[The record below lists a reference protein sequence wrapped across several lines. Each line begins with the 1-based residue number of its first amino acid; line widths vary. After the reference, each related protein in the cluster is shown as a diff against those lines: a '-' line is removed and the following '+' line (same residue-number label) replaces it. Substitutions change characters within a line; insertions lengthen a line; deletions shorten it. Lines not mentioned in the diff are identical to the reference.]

1 MDIGKSITYPFEDK
15 EWAKKLLLGI
25 IISIVPILNFAW
37 IGYMLRTMRNVYDGA
52 ETLLPDWSEFGDK
65 FVKGLL
71 VSIASFIYS
80 LPAWIVLIPA
90 GLLWII
96 PALSRDQST
105 AQTMAGLVG
114 VATLIGG
121 CCVTLYVLLL
131 TFFLPAMYAHY
142 SRLERFGAC
151 FQIREIFQLITHNLG
166 NYFLAWLVAIVF
178 GFVVGLVF
186 GFIGGLVGWIP
197 CIGWIIAWLVGG
209 FATVW
214 VSIVIAYLFGAV
226 GKSAAPE
233 AMVVNP

>member
-96 PALSRDQST
+96 PALARSEHSPNHGRPGRRCYPDRRLLCNLIR
-105 AQTMAGLVG
+105 APADLFLAGDVRPLFPFGKVWS
-114 VATLIGG
+114 
-121 CCVTLYVLLL
+121 LLPDPGN
-131 TFFLPAMYAHY
+131 LPADHA
-142 SRLERFGAC
+142 
-151 FQIREIFQLITHNLG
+151 
-166 NYFLAWLVAIVF
+166 
-178 GFVVGLVF
+178 
-186 GFIGGLVGWIP
+186 
-197 CIGWIIAWLVGG
+197 
-209 FATVW
+209 
-214 VSIVIAYLFGAV
+214 
-226 GKSAAPE
+226 
-233 AMVVNP
+233 